1 MYLLHSGFHSV
12 VGSCHN
18 LSILSLIV
26 KSVSLHSMK
35 SLYII
40 AGPNGAGKTTAS
52 YTILPEIFDCTE
64 FVNADEIAKGI
75 SPFSPEGVSVKAGR
89 IMLERI
95 NELLEKEKSFAFE
108 TTLSTKSY
116 TEFIK
121 KAHQKKFEVILL
133 FLALDSK
140 ELALKRVQTRVTE
153 GGHNIPE
160 EAIIRRFKSGLENLF
175 RLYIPIVDQ
184 WILVDNSG
192 EKFEFIAEG
201 SRQELI
207 IKNETI
213 WSSLKNKYDG
223 N

>member
-1 MYLLHSGFHSV
+1 M
-12 VGSCHN
+12 N
-18 LSILSLIV
+18 R
-26 KSVSLHSMK
+26 
-35 SLYII
+35 LYII

-52 YTILPEIFDCTE
+52 YTILPEIFDCIE

-75 SPFSPEGVSVKAGR
+75 SPFNPEEVSIKSGR

-95 NELLEKEKSFAFE
+95 NELLEKGVSFAFE

-116 TEFIK
+116 TEFVK
-121 KAHQKKFEVILL
+121 KAQKKNYEVVLL

-140 ELALKRVQTRVTE
+140 ELAIQRVKTRVAE

-160 EAIIRRFKSGLENLF
+160 EAIIRRFKSGIKNLF
-175 RLYIPIVDQ
+175 RLYIPIVNQ

-201 SRQELI
+201 SGEDLI
-207 IKNETI
+207 IKNETL
-213 WSSLKNKYDG
+213 WAKLKLQHHG